1 MGGHE
6 VSEPQ
11 LYKREEMAGMIHPS
25 VQYTWYICNGDR
37 VTVSSVVSN
46 SDRLVAYRGDR
57 SVNEGRHDA

>member
-25 VQYTWYICNGDR
+25 VQYIYAM
-37 VTVSSVVSN
+37 VT
-46 SDRLVAYRGDR
+46 A
-57 SVNEGRHDA
+57 